1 MDGNNAGG
9 CTLIDLKSALT
20 QLDPDGTLREAIRV
34 SGSRGGTSASNSPV
48 IPFVHSDELP
58 DDQSR
63 ISRASLYVSKM
74 PVSIQGQ
81 DGSSKLYAAANAV
94 AHGFALDETAAF
106 EVIWNHFNPLC
117 LPPWSEREIQHKI
130 ADALT
135 KPHREPRGYLCVR
148 DSGEATLPPG
158 FILSFAPR
166 DSVSPAP
173 NPSSV
178 GHKIEGNNA
187 LAEIER
193 LNPSED
199 DPRRIACG
207 ILSGYTHKGKC
218 TLAYWR
224 ENFYQWVT
232 THWQKVKINERITRG
247 IITHFTTIQQEAM
260 KRFESGDIDSLPRMG
275 KFSTALAGNVKAVLQ
290 MLTYVEELTDT
301 PTWVANDANDL
312 PNPSQLVSAKNGLV
326 NLPGF
331 LAGESNAIT
340 EHTPTLFNL
349 NAVEFT
355 VSPNPAEP
363 VRWLAFLR
371 SQWGDDLD
379 SIKLLQEWFGY
390 LLTSDT
396 SKQVCL
402 KLVGAKRSGKGTI
415 CKILRALIGRDNCC
429 DSTLDSLPSNFG
441 LEPLLDKSVC
451 FLEDAA
457 FGNKS
462 DKKSAA
468 RVIKNITGEDSL
480 GINRKHQGFLNVR
493 LKTRLVI
500 TANEPLDFKDPSGA
514 IASRFCILQFNVS
527 HAKKPNRNLESE
539 LLAELPG
546 IFCWAIE
553 GWRRLRDQVEFTVP
567 ESSRD
572 ARDDLED
579 ASDPIIPFVKNCC
592 LIGPNESVSVS
603 DIYETYVK
611 YCESIGERNVPNK
624 ITFGRKLKA
633 ANPVMKSVSKWYNGR
648 STKAYEGIS
657 VIPDDSFDFVRD
669 RITNSSPDSSP
680 DFAKSGDGKND
691 QNCLEL

>member
-1 MDGNNAGG
+1 MT
-9 CTLIDLKSALT
+9 CSLIDLKSALT

-34 SGSRGGTSASNSPV
+34 SGSRGGSSANTSPV
-48 IPFVHSDELP
+48 IPLIHSDGLP

-63 ISRASLYVSKM
+63 IARASQYVAKM

-94 AHGFALDETAAF
+94 AHGFALDEASSF
-106 EVIWNHFNPLC
+106 DVLWNHFNPLC

-135 KPHREPRGYLCVR
+135 KSHREPRGYLCTR
-148 DSGEATLPPG
+148 ESGEATLPPG
-158 FILSFAPR
+158 FILSFASR
-166 DSVSPAP
+166 ESVSPSP

-178 GHKIEGNNA
+178 GHRIEGNST

-207 ILSGYTHKGKC
+207 ILSGYTHKGKL

-224 ENFYQWVT
+224 ENFYQWIG
-232 THWQKVKINERITRG
+232 THWQKVKITERITRG
-247 IITHFTTIQQEAM
+247 IITHFAGLQQEAM
-260 KRFESGDIDSLPRMG
+260 KRFEAGDIDSLPRMG
-275 KFSTALAGNVKAVLQ
+275 KFSTALAGNVKAVIQ
-290 MLTYVEELTDT
+290 MMCYVEELTDA
-301 PTWVANDANDL
+301 PTWVANDIEGGL
-312 PNPSQLVSAKNGLV
+312 PNPSQIVSAKNGLV

-331 LAGESNAIT
+331 LAGEPDAIS

-349 NAVEFT
+349 NAVDFA
-355 VSPNPAEP
+355 VSPNPPEP
-363 VRWLAFLR
+363 VRWLSFLR

-415 CKILRALIGRDNCC
+415 CKVLRALVGRDNCC
-429 DSTLDSLPSNFG
+429 DSTLDSLASNFG
-441 LEPLLDKSVC
+441 LEPLLDKSIC

-457 FGNKS
+457 FGSKS

-480 GINRKHQGFLNVR
+480 GIGRKYLGSLNVR

-527 HAKKPNRNLESE
+527 HAGKPNRNLESE

-546 IFCWAIE
+546 IFSWAIE
-553 GWRRLRDQVEFTVP
+553 GWRRLLDQVEFTVP
-567 ESSRD
+567 ESSRE
-572 ARDDLED
+572 AREDLED
-579 ASDPIIPFVKNCC
+579 SSDPIIPFLKNCC
-592 LIGPNESVSVS
+592 VIGPEQYVTVDDAYAS
-603 DIYETYVK
+603 YVK
-611 YCESIGERNVPNK
+611 FCESIGDRNVCNK
-624 ITFGRKLKA
+624 IAFGRKLKA
-633 ANPVMKSVSKWYNGR
+633 AHPPVKSV
-648 STKAYEGIS
+648 TKRVGSSSPRVYLGLS
-657 VIPDDSFDFVRD
+657 LIPDDTFDFTRD
-669 RITNSSPDSSP
+669 RVTDSVTDFVTDSQGNLSHEKSSKTPM
-680 DFAKSGDGKND
+680 FI
-691 QNCLEL
+691 EL